1 MTYKARSITNKA
13 SSACKINMDLVE
25 GNEKMREVKKAG
37 SEDFLEGFEKDSDK
51 EGSVEP
57 K

>member
-1 MTYKARSITNKA
+1 
-13 SSACKINMDLVE
+13 
-25 GNEKMREVKKAG
+25 MREVKKAG

-51 EGSVEP
+51 KESVEP